1 MGREAGLG
9 ELEII
14 LAVLIV
20 GVYDKGEDERQVRGG
35 VMLLTEADKRRI
47 KRELAERLGREG
59 EVCKVIIFGSFISS
73 AEPRDVDVAVFQ
85 DSAEGY
91 LPLAMKYRRLTR
103 SVAAKIPLDI
113 VPLKATVEAGAFA
126 PEIDQGE
133 VIYER

>member
-1 MGREAGLG
+1 M
-9 ELEII
+9 
-14 LAVLIV
+14 
-20 GVYDKGEDERQVRGG
+20 
-35 VMLLTEADKRRI
+35 TEADKRRI
-47 KRELAERLGREG
+47 KRELAECLGREG

-73 AEPRDVDVAVFQ
+73 AEPREE
-85 DSAEGY
+85 AEFRRLVRTLGY

-126 PEIDQGE
+126 PEIDHGE